1 MKLIRDE
8 GLAIPQLF
16 ILRYLYYNRPEN
28 LTSMADFLGV
38 SKPTITGI
46 MNTLEKD
53 GYVRRK
59 HDRKDRRNIDIS
71 LTQKSLDMFSRF
83 EAMTRFV
90 IDGFV
95 ESFQEESLQNLNEVM
110 IDVSERL
117 RKTISAE
124 DTGKNR

>member
-117 RKTISAE
+117 RKTISTE